1 MSLGRK
7 PTESMFAQGAPA
19 NPVAGRRL
27 LGQILI
33 DAGRVSDSV
42 LNTALSMQEEK
53 GGLIGGIL
61 VGLKAISEIDLGR
74 ALAAQLGLPFIET
87 FEIEDIDP
95 LVVAKLNIQ
104 YARAHGVLPLKETD
118 ELLIV
123 AVADVNSESRDDL
136 QTLYGKPIEQRLCP
150 REQVDA
156 GINRV
161 FDRLLDAEKVMGSI
175 EGEEGTGEE
184 EEDELGARID
194 IIDENDEAPIIRLV
208 NSIIRQAVKEGASDI
223 HVEPMENFLSVRF
236 RKDGVLREILQ
247 IPKKLQAGVTSRIKI
262 MGNLDIAEKRLPQ
275 DGRIRKRIA
284 GSDVDFRLSTIP
296 TSWGERSVLR
306 ILDTSATV
314 LRLEDLGFDEENLK
328 RFESLLK
335 RPHGILL
342 VTGPTGSGKT
352 TTLYAGLTRINTPD
366 KNILTIEDP
375 VEYQLQG
382 IGQMQVNSKINFTF
396 ASGLRATLRQDPDV
410 VLVGEI
416 RDVETAEIAVQAS
429 LTGHL
434 VFSTLH
440 TNDAASSFTRLTD
453 IGVEPFLI
461 ASSVIAIMAQRLV
474 RRVCANCKIPH
485 DPTPFELGEMPLLK
499 ASRAAGKMTQIFKAN
514 PDGCQECRS
523 TGYRGRLGIYELL
536 TVTDELRSMVV
547 RRLDAAVIKKQALAD
562 GMLTLRDDGALKV
575 MRGATTIEEILRV
588 TQDDMV

>member
-208 NSIIRQAVKEGASDI
+208 NSIIRQAVKEAASDI